1 MIFDASKV
9 ETNLEMLSTITY
21 RYFLEIHIQIYI
33 QKWCT
38 NYIQRIQTRIAIQ
51 IDIHTYNP

>member
-9 ETNLEMLSTITY
+9 ETNLEILSTITY
-21 RYFLEIHIQIYI
+21 RYFLEIHTQNYI

-38 NYIQRIQTRIAIQ
+38 NYIEDFYYI
-51 IDIHTYNP
+51 PL